1 MITGTCCDYSL
12 SFFFLTILKIIESY
26 HQKKQQ
32 QQTGDKTIKVFRAP
46 RSLKL
51 PVCNKKS
58 FLKYKSMPVI
68 SDICESYI
76 NKTKSIEFHN
86 MKYILDMVFFQLHI

>member
-1 MITGTCCDYSL
+1 
-12 SFFFLTILKIIESY
+12 
-26 HQKKQQ
+26 
-32 QQTGDKTIKVFRAP
+32 
-46 RSLKL
+46 
-51 PVCNKKS
+51 
-58 FLKYKSMPVI
+58 MPVI